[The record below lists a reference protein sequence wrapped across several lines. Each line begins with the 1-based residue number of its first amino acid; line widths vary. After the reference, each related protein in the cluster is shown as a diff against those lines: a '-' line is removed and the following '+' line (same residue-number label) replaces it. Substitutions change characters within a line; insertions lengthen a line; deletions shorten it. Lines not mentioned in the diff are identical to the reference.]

1 MNYKILKRLSV
12 LDNDELSTLSRS
24 AIQKI
29 IYHRQE
35 IKDILAG
42 KNSRLILI
50 IGPCS
55 AWPQSSVLEYARR
68 LLNLSQQVDDVIKII
83 MRVYT
88 QKPRSTKGWVGTIHQ
103 PNPFS
108 VPDIEEGFKYSYKM
122 LANVAEMGLPIAAE
136 AVFTN
141 YRNGF
146 IELLSWIAIGARS
159 SENHEHRIFA
169 SSINTPVG
177 LKNPTSGCPLIGVN
191 SVVAAQHQH
200 TSIIDRQQVE
210 TYGNPYAHL
219 VLRGGN
225 NAPNYSL
232 SHLKIVRDSMLLH
245 NLKNPS
251 VIIDASHDNSIVNG
265 QKNYRIQPDIIFE
278 TINNIQTNRELREL
292 VKGFMVE
299 SFIKPGNQKIDGLKP
314 ADIDYE
320 GLSITDSCLGWE
332 ETEDFI
338 KKLALQLRNY

>member
-1 MNYKILKRLSV
+1 MNYKILKKVSM
-12 LDNDELSTLSRS
+12 LDNDGLSSLSKS
-24 AIQKI
+24 ANQKI
-29 IYHRQE
+29 IHHRQE
-35 IKDILAG
+35 IRDILAG
-42 KNSRLILI
+42 KNSRLIMI

-68 LLNLSQQVDDVIKII
+68 LLNLSQQVDDVIKIV

-88 QKPRSTKGWVGTIHQ
+88 QKPRTTKGWVGTIHQ
-103 PNPFS
+103 PNPCS

-122 LANVAEMGLPIAAE
+122 LANVAELGLPIASE

-159 SENHEHRIFA
+159 SENQEHRIFA

-177 LKNPTSGCPLIGVN
+177 LKNPTSGCPVIGVN

-200 TSIIDRQQVE
+200 TTLIDRQQVE

-219 VLRGGN
+219 VLRGGTR
-225 NAPNYSL
+225 APNYSVP
-232 SHLKIVRDSMLLH
+232 HLKMVLENMQTHKLI
-245 NLKNPS
+245 NPS

-278 TINNIQTNRELREL
+278 TLNNIQNNNELRKL

-299 SFIKPGNQKIDGLKP
+299 SFIKPGNQKIEGLTP
-314 ADIDYE
+314 AEIDYE
-320 GLSITDSCLGWE
+320 GLSITDPCLGWE

-338 KKLALQLRNY
+338 NKLVLYLRYN